1 MSILDRVAQKSY
13 AFRSA
18 RDSLQQLV
26 GRPTENWASGYAR
39 GVLMALWE
47 QDVIS
52 EAQRDAAGKALDAMQ
67 GVRPHG

>member
-1 MSILDRVAQKSY
+1 MNILDQVAEASY

-39 GVLMALWE
+39 GVLLALCE

-52 EAQRDAAGKALDAMQ
+52 EEQRDAAGKALDAMQ
-67 GVRPHG
+67 GVRRHG

>member
-1 MSILDRVAQKSY
+1 MNILDQVSQASY

-18 RDSLQQLV
+18 RDTLQQLV

-52 EAQRDAAGKALDAMQ
+52 EEQRDAAGKELDAMQ
-67 GVRPHG
+67 GVRRHG